1 MSLHTGSHTAGPPLL
16 GRVNIVE
23 TKVVGE
29 LLKEGK
35 NLRCYIKLPWK

>member
-1 MSLHTGSHTAGPPLL
+1 
-16 GRVNIVE
+16 VNIVE

-29 LLKEGK
+29 LLKGGK